1 MIDFH
6 AHILP
11 GIDDGSQNK
20 EMSLAMLA
28 RAKAQGISTIV
39 ATPHFYAD
47 TMKAEDFIRDRQAA
61 YEEIIAM
68 ANQMD
73 ITIRLGAE
81 VCYFRSLHESA
92 NLMDFAI
99 QGTNHL
105 LLEMPFD
112 QWTRREVNTIDGLI
126 NQGVTPILAHIER
139 FWPYQK
145 DKAPL
150 EEIAQMDVIYQY
162 NASPLLK
169 FGKGK
174 ILKSIARNDNVLLGT
189 DCHNTTTR
197 PVNLKAARDV
207 IAKKMGEDKLDA
219 IDDLAAQILGI

>member
-11 GIDDGSQNK
+11 GIDDGSRNK

-28 RAKAQGISTIV
+28 HAKAQGINTIV

-47 TMKAEDFIRDRQAA
+47 TMKAEEFIKDRQVA
-61 YEEIIAM
+61 YEEIFDM
-68 ANQMD
+68 AKQMD

-92 NLMDFAI
+92 NLKDFTI
-99 QGTNHL
+99 QGTNYL

-112 QWTRREVNTIDGLI
+112 QWTKREVATITGLI

-150 EEIAQMDVIYQY
+150 EEIMRLDVIYQY

-174 ILKSIARNDNVLLGT
+174 ILKSIKKNDNVLLGT
-189 DCHNTTTR
+189 DCHNTSTR

-207 IAKKMGEDKLDA
+207 IAKKLGEDKLDA
-219 IDDLAAQILGI
+219 IDDLAEQILGI

>member
-28 RAKAQGISTIV
+28 RAKAQGITTIV

-47 TMKAEDFIRDRQAA
+47 TMKADDFIKDRQAA
-61 YEEIIAM
+61 YEEILDM
-68 ANQMD
+68 AKQMD

-92 NLMDFAI
+92 NLKDFTI
-99 QGTNHL
+99 QGTNYL

-112 QWTRREVNTIDGLI
+112 QWTKREVATITGLI

-145 DKAPL
+145 DRSAL
-150 EEIAQMDVIYQY
+150 EEIMRLDVIYQY

-174 ILKSIARNDNVLLGT
+174 ILKSIKKTDNVLLGT
-189 DCHNTTTR
+189 DCHNMSTR

-219 IDDLAAQILGI
+219 IDDLAEQILGI

>member
-1 MIDFH
+1 
-6 AHILP
+6 
-11 GIDDGSQNK
+11 
-20 EMSLAMLA
+20 MSLAMLA
-28 RAKAQGISTIV
+28 HAKAQGITTIV

-47 TMKAEDFIRDRQAA
+47 TMKADDFIKDRQAA
-61 YEEIIAM
+61 YEEILDM

-92 NLMDFAI
+92 NLKDFTI
-99 QGTNHL
+99 QGTNYL

-112 QWTRREVNTIDGLI
+112 QWTKREVATITGLI

-150 EEIAQMDVIYQY
+150 EEIMQLDVIYQY

-174 ILKSIARNDNVLLGT
+174 ILKSIKKTDNVLLGT
-189 DCHNTTTR
+189 DCHNTSTR

-219 IDDLAAQILGI
+219 IDDLAEQILGI